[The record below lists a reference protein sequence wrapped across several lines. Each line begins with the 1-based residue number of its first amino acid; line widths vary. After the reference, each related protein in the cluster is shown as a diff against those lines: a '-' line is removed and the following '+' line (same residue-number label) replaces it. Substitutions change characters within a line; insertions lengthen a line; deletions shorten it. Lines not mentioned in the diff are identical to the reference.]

1 MSNKR
6 SINAEEFLEALA
18 PYDLATKH
26 LGITLWRVC
35 TEALG
40 NIPYAQPNDGPI
52 AKVIF
57 GSDGTDRP
65 WLAISFTKT
74 KGMWFELV
82 GGTLVSGGA
91 WYDLE
96 CPQGEKH
103 GEHWMQVRAHRV
115 PTVEEV
121 ADAGRMVV
129 EVFGMWKSRV
139 SS

>member
-1 MSNKR
+1 MNTKR
-6 SINAEEFLEALA
+6 SITAEGFLDVLS

-40 NIPYAQPNDGPI
+40 NLPYAQPNDGPI
-52 AKVIF
+52 TKVIF
-57 GSDGTDRP
+57 GTDGTDRP

-82 GGTLVSGGA
+82 GGPLVPGGA

-103 GEHWMQVRAHRV
+103 GERWMQLRAHRA
-115 PTVEEV
+115 PTPKDVAEV
-121 ADAGRMVV
+121 GSMVAEVYGKWRPGRP
-129 EVFGMWKSRV
+129 
-139 SS
+139 